1 MDSPPFRR
9 AGGGGMMASAFIDFR
24 GQGVGAAAKN
34 TPAWLPSGW
43 SWPGRS
49 PSWLGFSIQGRIKA
63 LATGKTYASIGD
75 GWLAF
80 SASGLDTQSA
90 ADIHRDSPFDPSVVC
105 EADFLGPILL
115 GF

>member
-1 MDSPPFRR
+1 VHLSISAVRALAQPRR
-9 AGGGGMMASAFIDFR
+9 TLQLGSLAA
-24 GQGVGAAAKN
+24 GVG
-34 TPAWLPSGW
+34 
-43 SWPGRS
+43 PGRS